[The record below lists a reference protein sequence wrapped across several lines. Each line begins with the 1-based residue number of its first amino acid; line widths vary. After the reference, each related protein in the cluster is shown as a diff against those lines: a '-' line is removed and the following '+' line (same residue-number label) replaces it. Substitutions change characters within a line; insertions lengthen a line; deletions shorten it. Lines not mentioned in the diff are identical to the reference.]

1 MLDTGKGEHHDEES
15 LRRGDLFLTNPSA
28 LLYFALVMAGECCE
42 HQATVY
48 NRLRSCLQRLNRG
61 LEAVKMVRVR
71 VTVSGVKVLSSL
83 SKQFSDHLEP
93 TESHSFS
100 TQYE

>member
-1 MLDTGKGEHHDEES
+1 M
-15 LRRGDLFLTNPSA
+15 TNAFA
-28 LLYFALVMAGECCE
+28 LLSFALVMAGECCE

-71 VTVSGVKVLSSL
+71 VTVTVNAVKVLSSL
-83 SKQFSDHLEP
+83 SKQFSDYNVLGAN
-93 TESHSFS
+93 
-100 TQYE
+100 